1 MTDELKKR
9 ILTSLIIWPLS
20 FFFIL
25 KGDYFLIFFLIF
37 IFFAGINELF
47 STFKKK
53 GNILFLSL
61 VLILSLLSIYYL
73 RNDHYYSVF
82 HLYWVIILC
91 IFSDIGGYV
100 FGKIFKGKKITKI
113 SPNKTFFGVFGSFLF
128 SLLWLCI
135 AHGLNNKV
143 YFHAFFFGHLP
154 ENFPGVSG
162 IWPVYFFSIKYFA
175 LTIIFSMIAQ
185 TGDLT
190 ISYLK
195 RLEKIKDTGK
205 TLPGHGGIFDRIDGL
220 MFVVILTFILYSL
233 KFIGGHFTP

>member
-1 MTDELKKR
+1 
-9 ILTSLIIWPLS
+9 
-20 FFFIL
+20 
-25 KGDYFLIFFLIF
+25 
-37 IFFAGINELF
+37 
-47 STFKKK
+47 
-53 GNILFLSL
+53 
-61 VLILSLLSIYYL
+61 
-73 RNDHYYSVF
+73 
-82 HLYWVIILC
+82 
-91 IFSDIGGYV
+91 
-100 FGKIFKGKKITKI
+100 
-113 SPNKTFFGVFGSFLF
+113 
-128 SLLWLCI
+128 
-135 AHGLNNKV
+135 
-143 YFHAFFFGHLP
+143 
-154 ENFPGVSG
+154 VSG